1 MRHID
6 GSKASSPDMRVTPAD
21 IKLKR
26 EGDAVTVAVAG
37 EIDLSTADRLDT
49 TIRNA
54 EKTEIGRII
63 VDLSSLSF
71 IDSTA
76 LAVLLDAIKRNR
88 RQAGNRLSF
97 VPSRHEAVTRL
108 ETESARR
115 AKNGPCF

>member
-1 MRHID
+1 MRHND
-6 GSKASSPDMRVTPAD
+6 GSNASSPEMRVTPAD

-54 EKTEIGRII
+54 EKTEIGRIV

-76 LAVLLDAIKRNR
+76 LSVLLDAIKRNR